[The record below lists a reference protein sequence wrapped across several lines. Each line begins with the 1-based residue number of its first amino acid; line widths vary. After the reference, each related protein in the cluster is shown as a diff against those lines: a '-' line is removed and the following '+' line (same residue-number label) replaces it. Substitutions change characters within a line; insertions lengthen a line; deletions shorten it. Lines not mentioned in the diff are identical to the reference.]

1 MQDLTTKEFAS
12 LVGVSEQTI
21 RNLDDVLPPNTHTVN
36 GHRRYSYNQIFDYFR
51 LANENA
57 VLKNNVKRLVVL
69 LHKDI
74 SGLFLYHYLGY
85 KFKDYQLDILSLDD
99 LTAEDCLN
107 KVASLGVFDSIY
119 YLQDCDNILSGYPFV
134 LKRLGIEQV
143 CIERSYGNEFKI
155 FVRLL
160 SCLFVYDLFLSQVDC
175 YKSILDDLVVN
186 YVVSNIRSCVKCVLS
201 NSIIKDLTLKFIN
214 IGVIGGDLIDSYE
227 KLSDKSSDFEFRL
240 DVNGFTGFCLKKKLR
255 NSMLNDFMK
264 FYNSCRRRD
273 LDLYELISS
282 SCHSNML
289 KVNCLGG

>member
-21 RNLDDVLPPNTHTVN
+21 RNLDEVLPPNTHTIN
-36 GHRRYSYNQIFDYFR
+36 GHRRYSYSQIFDYFR

-74 SGLFLYHYLGY
+74 SGLFLYYYIGY
-85 KFKDYQLDILSLDD
+85 KFRDYQLDILDLDD
-99 LTAEDCLN
+99 LTPEDCIN

-119 YLQDCDNILSGYPFV
+119 YLQDCDNILDKYSTV
-134 LKRLGIEQV
+134 IKRLGIRQV
-143 CIERSYGNEFKI
+143 CIERNYGNEFKI

-160 SCLFVYDLFLSQVDC
+160 SCLFVYDLFLSQLDC

-186 YVVSNIRSCVKCVLS
+186 YVVSNIRSCVKYVLS
-201 NSIIKDLTLKFIN
+201 NSTIRDLTLKFIN
-214 IGVIGGDLIDSYE
+214 IEVIGGDLIDSYE

-255 NSMLNDFMK
+255 NSILNDFMK
-264 FYNSCRRRD
+264 FYNSCKRKD
-273 LDLYELISS
+273 LNLYELISS

-289 KVNCLGG
+289 KVNCIGG